1 MSEILNT
8 SAVIFNVGWR
18 ALESD
23 AKKTQITQRVVLI
36 YLFFLKYTH
45 KKKIKNLSFFI
56 TPPRK

>member
-23 AKKTQITQRVVLI
+23 AKKQITSVVLI
-36 YLFFLKYTH
+36 FFVRRNIY
-45 KKKIKNLSFFI
+45 IK
-56 TPPRK
+56 